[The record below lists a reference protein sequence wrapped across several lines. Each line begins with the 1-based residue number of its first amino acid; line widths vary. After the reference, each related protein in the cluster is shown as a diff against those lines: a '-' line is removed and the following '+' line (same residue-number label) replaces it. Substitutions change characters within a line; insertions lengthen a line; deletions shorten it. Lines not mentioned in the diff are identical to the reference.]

1 MGVLRFPEHNAIF
14 NESVRTGVVPSIW
27 KQTHVIPIPKVHL
40 PVVLEKDI
48 RPISLTPTISK
59 VLESIVGEWI
69 LNFVVS
75 HLDKRQYGG
84 IKGRSTT
91 HALVDILHHW
101 YQALDENK
109 VVRVLFIDY
118 SKAFDHVDHTTFIT
132 KLQHEFNLPI
142 ILVRWICSFLTDRKQ
157 RVKIGDIVSEWLT
170 LNGGLP

>member
-1 MGVLRFPEHNAIF
+1 
-14 NESVRTGVVPSIW
+14 
-27 KQTHVIPIPKVHL
+27 
-40 PVVLEKDI
+40 
-48 RPISLTPTISK
+48 
-59 VLESIVGEWI
+59 LESIVGEWI

-170 LNGGLP
+170 LNGGLPQGSWLAPPNFHYVHQ